1 MQVLGDRQCDVGT
14 VNTSVFNASR
24 YADAGRLY
32 VDFRQPAQ
40 CSGEVIRWEFCYIVL
55 MVQSGPGSS
64 TSSDQ
69 NTITAAV
76 LRRDTEVEGYHVIN
90 VYNINVDGINEK
102 RGSSQGVSTSCY
114 FIDSEDV
121 FMEHRDLLGFI
132 CGERVRIIFTSSPGQ
147 GQPSSSSGD
156 TTRVFNIS
164 SMQQDA
170 SGGNRASSLLGMI
183 PIQEDQF
190 ESINDSVTPLLRVI
204 MSKQC

>member
-69 NTITAAV
+69 NTITAAI
-76 LRRDTEVEGYHVIN
+76 LRRDTEVRGYRVIN
-90 VYNINVDGINEK
+90 VYSINVDQK
-102 RGSSQGVSTSCY
+102 RGSSEGDLTSCD

-121 FMEHRDLLGFI
+121 FMEHGDLLGFV
-132 CGERVRIIFTSSPGQ
+132 CGERVRIIFTSSLGQ
-147 GQPSSSSGD
+147 GQPSSNSGG
-156 TTRVFNIS
+156 TIRVFNIS
-164 SMQQDA
+164 LMQRDT
-170 SGGNRASSLLGMI
+170 SGGNRASYLLGMT

-190 ESINDSVTPLLRVI
+190 ELINDSVIPLLRVI
-204 MSKQC
+204 MSKQR